1 MDMVF
6 MRVGIL
12 HGFTLGSSHRPDTCT
27 FTGGVRVYQY
37 VNINELSSTSLT
49 FLDDQSADLFAVWSA
64 GLCVGA
70 FTFGILVDV
79 IGALSLYWLGNL
91 Y

>member
-1 MDMVF
+1 MVF

-12 HGFTLGSSHRPDTCT
+12 HGFTLGSSHRPDTST
-27 FTGGVRVYQY
+27 FTRGIWVYQY
-37 VNINELSSTSLT
+37 VNINEPSSTLLT
-49 FLDDQSADLFAVWSA
+49 FPDDQSADLFAVWSA

-79 IGALSLYWLGNL
+79 IGTLSLHWSGNL